1 MTTQNS
7 THIALVTGGSRGI
20 GRSIVDALLRRG
32 SSVAL
37 CARSPETVDATAL
50 ALGRIHDPSRIFARP
65 VDVGNQRQVDDFV
78 AETRE
83 YFGHVDCLV
92 NNAGVGYFAPVDE
105 LPGEDW
111 RRLVRTNLDGP
122 FYFTHAVA
130 KGMREQG
137 SGLIVNIVSLAGR
150 HSFAGGAAYNAT
162 KFGLLGFSDACM
174 LDLRGDGVRVTAVL
188 PGSVDTDFDSP
199 GKTKGGKPHAL
210 HPDDVAQAVIGLL
223 DYPERALPSRIE
235 LRPTSTS

>member
-1 MTTQNS
+1 MDNA

-20 GRSIVDALLRRG
+20 GRSIVETLLRRG
-32 SSVAL
+32 SSVAF
-37 CARSPETVDATAL
+37 CARSPETVDATLNAL
-50 ALGRIHDPSRIFARP
+50 SGIHGQDRIFGRP
-65 VDVGNQRQVDDFV
+65 VDVGNQQQVDNFV
-78 AETRE
+78 AQVSDH
-83 YFGHVDCLV
+83 FGHINCLV

-111 RRLVRTNLDGP
+111 RRLMRTNLDGP

-130 KGMREQG
+130 KGMRQQG

-188 PGSVDTDFDSP
+188 PGSVNTEFDSP
-199 GKTKGGKPHAL
+199 GSSSVGKPNAL
-210 HPDDVAQAVIGLL
+210 HSDDVAQAVVGLL
-223 DYPERALPSRIE
+223 DYPQRALPSRIE
-235 LRPTSTS
+235 LRPTATS